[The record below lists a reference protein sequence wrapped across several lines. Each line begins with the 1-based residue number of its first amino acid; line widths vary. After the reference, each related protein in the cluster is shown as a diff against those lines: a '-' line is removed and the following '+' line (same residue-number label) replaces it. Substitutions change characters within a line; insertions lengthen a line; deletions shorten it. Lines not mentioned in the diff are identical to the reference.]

1 MSKDAISITKRNA
14 LVKSYIAAWKA
25 GMNEP
30 KNNVY
35 TLGQQFHTTGLKL
48 VESVINNK
56 KQSMWLSLPKK
67 VLTFPSSRLWE
78 IHFSRTIMLLANLIL

>member
-35 TLGQQFHTTGLKL
+35 TLGQQ
-48 VESVINNK
+48 
-56 KQSMWLSLPKK
+56 
-67 VLTFPSSRLWE
+67 
-78 IHFSRTIMLLANLIL
+78 